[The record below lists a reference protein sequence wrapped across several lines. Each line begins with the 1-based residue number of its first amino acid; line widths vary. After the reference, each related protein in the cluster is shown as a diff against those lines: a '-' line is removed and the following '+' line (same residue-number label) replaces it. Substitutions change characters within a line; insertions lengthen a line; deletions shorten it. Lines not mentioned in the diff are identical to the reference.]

1 MQKMTSLGKQKRL
14 IEGGQ
19 GPRIKG
25 IRAWNDRD
33 GWSIKWRLE
42 QVRHEGYPTR
52 GRRGKPLNPL
62 TEKGPHFQVDVNDRE
77 TAKKGGTERHV
88 STKLSHAYQT
98 RRRKRTGRRA
108 LSGPREAYGWGKS
121 LGPCHDRRRERERH
135 DLSTR
140 ATASILRRQLFSSKF
155 PVPIKTPKIL
165 SLEDGQSWA
174 TGSEQPHQRI
184 NQRPF
189 ELEPEA
195 FSNRAYVSNAATMAS
210 SNV

>member
-1 MQKMTSLGKQKRL
+1 MTTRTSETWGIPNRREKRQTSQSTDW
-14 IEGGQ
+14 EGTTLSGWRQRQ
-19 GPRIKG
+19 GNR
-25 IRAWNDRD
+25 
-33 GWSIKWRLE
+33 
-42 QVRHEGYPTR
+42 Q
-52 GRRGKPLNPL
+52 
-62 TEKGPHFQVDVNDRE
+62 
-77 TAKKGGTERHV
+77 KGGTERHV
-88 STKLSHAYQT
+88 STKLSHAYQI

-140 ATASILRRQLFSSKF
+140 ATAPILRRQLFSSRF

-165 SLEDGQSWA
+165 SLEDDQSWA